1 VATEEQLQKVEAIL
15 VEFAKCEARMFEVM
29 GMPADSDRITCA
41 MLKGFIHVRMFE
53 SLQKEGYSNPI
64 QMDVN
69 WARAGMNCLL
79 KVAYDLRAV
88 TEVKLVKPVVPT
100 LEGLEP
106 EVLNIH
112 NPVIAVA
119 CWRNVVLRSP
129 AIITRDGQLATI
141 SRERTSHSRCARF
154 SEEVT
159 SDMKRE
165 ADTLFIILKERFV
178 HRVRSRIPIPE
189 RRVHYSLQ
197 MAADNFSIF
206 PALSVLARQ
215 AKDDLAC
222 AKQDTCLLFTPTD
235 SNFCT
240 FNEVHHLQGCYMYY
254 DSVTPCFV
262 RSGMVIG
269 VDRNGV
275 SRNIEVRHLH
285 LLLGWG
291 DPFLV
296 CYFVA

>member
-1 VATEEQLQKVEAIL
+1 MWFCGPLPSYLLETDSWLSLVRGGAI
-15 VEFAKCEARMFEVM
+15 R
-29 GMPADSDRITCA
+29 G
-41 MLKGFIHVRMFE
+41 
-53 SLQKEGYSNPI
+53 
-64 QMDVN
+64 
-69 WARAGMNCLL
+69 
-79 KVAYDLRAV
+79 
-88 TEVKLVKPVVPT
+88 
-100 LEGLEP
+100 
-106 EVLNIH
+106 
-112 NPVIAVA
+112 
-119 CWRNVVLRSP
+119 
-129 AIITRDGQLATI
+129 
-141 SRERTSHSRCARF
+141 ARF

-159 SDMKRE
+159 SDMTRE

-178 HRVRSRIPIPE
+178 HRVSSRIPMRE
-189 RRVHYSLQ
+189 RRGHYSLQ
-197 MAADNFSIF
+197 MAPDNFSIF

-222 AKQDTCLLFTPTD
+222 AKQDTCLLRAPPD

-262 RSGMVIG
+262 RSGMVVG

>member
-15 VEFAKCEARMFEVM
+15 VEFAKCEARLFEVM
-29 GMPADSDRITCA
+29 GMPADSDRTTCA

-53 SLQKEGYSNPI
+53 SLQKEGCSNPI

-79 KVAYDLRAV
+79 KVAYDFRAV

-106 EVLNIH
+106 EVLNIP

-119 CWRNVVLRSP
+119 CWLNVVLRSL
-129 AIITRDGQLATI
+129 AIIYLLETESWLFLVRGGAI
-141 SRERTSHSRCARF
+141 RGARF

-189 RRVHYSLQ
+189 RRWHYSLQ
-197 MAADNFSIF
+197 WPRTTSRYFLHFRYWHVRQKTILRVPSKTPACYAHPQTQTS
-206 PALSVLARQ
+206 ALSMKYIICRVA
-215 AKDDLAC
+215 
-222 AKQDTCLLFTPTD
+222 TCIMTQSHHALF
-235 SNFCT
+235 
-240 FNEVHHLQGCYMYY
+240 
-254 DSVTPCFV
+254 
-262 RSGMVIG
+262 
-269 VDRNGV
+269 
-275 SRNIEVRHLH
+275 
-285 LLLGWG
+285 
-291 DPFLV
+291 DPEW
-296 CYFVA
+296 